1 MQMSSSSIGWDQGG
15 NMLVTD
21 KRDAEIIRLV
31 KQEADKFQAKVNQI
45 DLAKQIL
52 DIDCPDENKVECA
65 IAIQKILDQ
74 YKPK

>member
-1 MQMSSSSIGWDQGG
+1 MP
-15 NMLVTD
+15 VAD
-21 KRDAEIIRLV
+21 KHDAEVIRLV
-31 KQEADKFQAKVNQI
+31 TEEAEKFQARIKEI

-74 YKPK
+74 KQKK

>member
-1 MQMSSSSIGWDQGG
+1 MP
-15 NMLVTD
+15 VTH

-31 KQEADKFQAKVNQI
+31 KLEAKRFRAKVNQI

-65 IAIQKILDQ
+65 IAIQKILDGHQ
-74 YKPK
+74 FKKFES